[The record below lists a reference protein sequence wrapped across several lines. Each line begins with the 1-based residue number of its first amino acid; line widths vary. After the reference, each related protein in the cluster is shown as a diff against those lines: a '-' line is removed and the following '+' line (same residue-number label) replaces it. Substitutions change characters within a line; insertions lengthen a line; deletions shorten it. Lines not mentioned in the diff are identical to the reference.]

1 MDNSWV
7 AEEAGRTVGYAMN
20 FLCQVDFS
28 REKPGRQSPES
39 DTGKSPLFLWA
50 ILSPAAFPLLPSLK
64 AALLSRPSFLSSL
77 LLLSLFVNQSKPVV
91 IGSVVYIRLIAQY

>member
-1 MDNSWV
+1 M

-39 DTGKSPLFLWA
+39 DTGRSLWA
-50 ILSPAAFPLLPSLK
+50 ILSPAAFTLLPSLK

>member
-7 AEEAGRTVGYAMN
+7 AEEAGRTVGVMN

-28 REKPGRQSPES
+28 REKSGRQSPEA
-39 DTGKSPLFLWA
+39 DTGRSPLFLWA

-64 AALLSRPSFLSSL
+64 AALLSCPSFLSSL
-77 LLLSLFVNQSKPVV
+77 LLPSLLVNQSKPDVT
-91 IGSVVYIRLIAQY
+91 GSVVCIRHIAQY